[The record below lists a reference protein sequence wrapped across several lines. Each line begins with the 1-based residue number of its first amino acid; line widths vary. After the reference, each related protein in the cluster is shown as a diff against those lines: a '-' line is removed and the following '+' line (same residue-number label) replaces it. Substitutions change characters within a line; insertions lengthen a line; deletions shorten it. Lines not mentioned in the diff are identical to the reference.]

1 MAHSWRVGGR
11 DLSLD
16 PPLIAGVVNV
26 TPDSFSDGGMF
37 LSPPAAIAHARQ
49 LLNDGADILDMG
61 AESTR
66 PGAEPVSADE
76 EWSRLEPVLD
86 GLRELRNEGAV
97 ISVDTTKL
105 DVARRAVE
113 AGAAI
118 INDVSALRH
127 DPGIAELAARTGVG
141 LVLMHM
147 RGTPRTMQ
155 ENTRYGDV
163 AGEVRSF
170 LERALGQA
178 VQAGCDP
185 AQIAID
191 PGIGFGKDLAGNLE
205 LLARIGELA
214 DLGAPVWVGVSRKR
228 FLGDL
233 LGTPPDDRLAG
244 TIAASLEAV
253 RSGATAVRVHDVREM
268 RHALTVVRAIQ
279 GRREA
284 A

>member
-1 MAHSWRVGGR
+1 
-11 DLSLD
+11 
-16 PPLIAGVVNV
+16 LIAGVVNV

-268 RHALTVVRAIQ
+268 RHALTVARAIQ